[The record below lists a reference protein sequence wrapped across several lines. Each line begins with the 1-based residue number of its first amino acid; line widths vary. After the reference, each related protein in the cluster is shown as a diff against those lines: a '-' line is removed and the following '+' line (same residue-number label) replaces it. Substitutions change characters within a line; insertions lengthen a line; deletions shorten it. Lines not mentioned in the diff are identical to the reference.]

1 MFMMANQLN
10 FIVAYM
16 NIFKREK
23 PNKPEL
29 MLPYEDNWK
38 IQQFENNVKSGVVAL
53 NEGKS
58 IKIYDDGRGYELAIR
73 IKQDYILQRTRAL
86 AEKIHIHS
94 DGIITIEIF

>member
-1 MFMMANQLN
+1 MFMKVNQLN

-16 NIFKREK
+16 KIFKREK
-23 PNKPEL
+23 PES

-86 AEKIHIHS
+86 AEKIHINS